1 MDCCFIFLKEPSSR
15 PSSKKSVT
23 PRKLDTLWIYGDSQA
38 ERLHLSIEGGPLC
51 TKIFKSCNISKMW
64 VYPYTSQ
71 VPPWDNKDYDD
82 KLILDDLRK
91 VLERQEMNENSVLIL
106 NLGLHYMESISLKNY
121 QNLLD
126 KVVDLLNERD
136 STTGELRHK
145 SRVIWKT
152 STSLSKEKD
161 TGGQLKSDRRRFLT
175 LPVSKNTLKAST
187 TSITTITLSNF
198 FLRKLLLW
206 SEWVSRVEWF

>member
-1 MDCCFIFLKEPSSR
+1 
-15 PSSKKSVT
+15 
-23 PRKLDTLWIYGDSQA
+23 
-38 ERLHLSIEGGPLC
+38 
-51 TKIFKSCNISKMW
+51 MW

-91 VLERQEMNENSVLIL
+91 VLERPEMNENSVLIL

-187 TSITTITLSNF
+187 TSITTTTLSNF

-206 SEWVSRVEWF
+206 SEWVSRLEWF